1 MALGPLGLSH
11 EDLWHVTYG
20 QLTDK
25 IIAYNYNAYLR
36 RREAAIAAAYAAIW
50 QNSTQSYT
58 LDDLC
63 GVWDGV
69 KIVEETEYKRQQ
81 LAKIR
86 GGTRGRLK

>member
-11 EDLWHVTYG
+11 EDLWHITHG

-50 QNSTQSYT
+50 QNSKQHHT
-58 LDDLC
+58 LDELC

-69 KIVEETEYKRQQ
+69 RIIEETEYKTQQ

-86 GGTRGRLK
+86 GGTHGKLK